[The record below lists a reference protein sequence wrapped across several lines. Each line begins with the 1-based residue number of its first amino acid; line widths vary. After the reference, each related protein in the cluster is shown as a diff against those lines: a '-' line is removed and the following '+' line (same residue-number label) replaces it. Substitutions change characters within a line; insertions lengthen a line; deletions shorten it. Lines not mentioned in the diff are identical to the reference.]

1 MNTTNKQT
9 PSLAELDGRIFDL
22 VVVGGGI
29 IGAATA
35 REAAKAGLSVFLA
48 EKSDFATGAT
58 SRSSRLL
65 HCGLRYFETPKPFR
79 TFAKHPSRLLTSLR
93 MARQA
98 MQSRY
103 ELVKLA
109 PERVTAMEMLLPI
122 YKNSHYLPWQ
132 VDLGFSLLSRMAPR
146 DVPLNYRRLSR
157 NEALAHPMCTNLAN
171 KDSLHSVAV
180 YTEYQL
186 VWPERICIDAILD
199 AEELG
204 AVAMNYTNATI
215 GQIQDDAR
223 TVFLNQANGES
234 VAIKGRRVAVMAG
247 CWIDRILSKANPDI
261 PRKSFGTKGAHI
273 VVQLS
278 EKLRGVG
285 MATVNSK
292 NEPFYCLPQGD
303 MHYIGPTETV
313 YNGDPNTIYCNEYD
327 LNFLIEESRKLFPGF
342 GIRREKVIRTWAGV
356 RPLTYDQAYPSGK
369 RSRELH
375 DLSTEGLPGVFAMT
389 SAPIMTHRDAAREV
403 VYKLKQQ
410 TALSCIPQH
419 MKFQPWSPVVD
430 SLRPKILLQSTKD
443 YQLADVRT
451 AVREEHAY
459 HLSDV
464 LYRRLGIGWGHFF
477 SDEELAPIAEEM
489 ADMLN
494 WTTEQKATEISKF
507 QEEVKKLFG
516 VPNLK

>member
-1 MNTTNKQT
+1 MNTTNKQP
-9 PSLAELDGRIFDL
+9 PSFAELDGRTFD
-22 VVVGGGI
+22 VIVVGGGI
-29 IGAATA
+29 IGASTA
-35 REAAKAGLSVFLA
+35 REAAKAGYSVLLA

-65 HCGLRYFETPKPFR
+65 HCGLRYFETPHPIR
-79 TFAKHPSRLLTSLR
+79 TFARHPSRLLISLR

-103 ELVKLA
+103 EFVKLA
-109 PERVTAMEMLLPI
+109 PERVKAMEMLLPI
-122 YKNSHYLPWQ
+122 YKNRHYLPWQ
-132 VDLGFSLLSRMAPR
+132 VDLGFSLLSHMAPR
-146 DVPLNYRRLSR
+146 DVPLNYRRLNR
-157 NEALAHPMCTNLAN
+157 DEALAHPMCTNLAN
-171 KDSLHSVAV
+171 KEDLHSVAV

-204 AVAMNYTNATI
+204 AVVLNYTNATI
-215 GQIQDDAR
+215 GQMHGNIR
-223 TVFLNQANGES
+223 TVYLNQANGKTA
-234 VAIKGRRVAVMAG
+234 AIKGRSVTVMAG
-247 CWIDRILSKANPDI
+247 CWIDRILSEANPDT

-285 MATVNSK
+285 MATVNSQG
-292 NEPFYCLPQGD
+292 NPFYCLPQGD
-303 MHYIGPTETV
+303 LHYIGPTETV
-313 YNGDPNTIYCNEYD
+313 YNGDTDTIYCNEYD
-327 LNFLIEESRKLFPGF
+327 LSFLIEESRKLFPGF
-342 GIRREKVIRTWAGV
+342 GLRWEKVIRTWAGV
-356 RPLTYDQAYPSGK
+356 RPLTYDKAFPNGK

-403 VYKLKQQ
+403 VNTLKQ
-410 TALSCIPQH
+410 TIAPSCVPKQIEFESRLPLAN
-419 MKFQPWSPVVD
+419 SI
-430 SLRPKILLQSTKD
+430 RPRIMQSTKD

-451 AVREEHAY
+451 AVREEHSR
-459 HLSDV
+459 HLADV
-464 LYRRLGIGWGHFF
+464 LFRRLGIGWDHFF

-489 ADMLN
+489 ADVLN
-494 WTTEQKATEISKF
+494 WTSEQSATEISKF

-516 VPNLK
+516 VPRY